1 MTSPTHLIP
10 CPTATYL
17 QVHWNF
23 HNNNNNN
30 DPIPHTQEL
39 LLPPNF
45 NLLHHNHHHHQRWA
59 VIKLAQ
65 KNQPELMK
73 NSKIPNSTTTHPK
86 TDKNKMEQKK
96 KTKGNQSPG
105 SKKEKGRELKA
116 HQKER
121 KPTKTWI
128 FDEYGSFDHLQ

>member
-30 DPIPHTQEL
+30 NDPIPHTRAPAPSQLQSSPPQPPPPPKMGSYEIGTKKPTRVDEEL
-39 LLPPNF
+39 QNTQFHNNPPQN
-45 NLLHHNHHHHQRWA
+45 R
-59 VIKLAQ
+59 Q
-65 KNQPELMK
+65 KQNGTKAKDKRKP
-73 NSKIPNSTTTHPK
+73 IPRK
-86 TDKNKMEQKK
+86 QKK
-96 KTKGNQSPG
+96 
-105 SKKEKGRELKA
+105 KGRELKA

-121 KPTKTWI
+121 KPTKAWI